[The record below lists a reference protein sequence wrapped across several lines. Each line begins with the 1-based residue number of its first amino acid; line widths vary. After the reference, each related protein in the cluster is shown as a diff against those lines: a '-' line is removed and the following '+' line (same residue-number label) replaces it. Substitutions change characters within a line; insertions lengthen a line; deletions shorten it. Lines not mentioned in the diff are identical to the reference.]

1 MGPIGLPLGASKTAP
16 GAVLFDKDGT
26 LCRSDSYLFA
36 LAQARASYC
45 AQLAADASLEALL
58 LRAYGVTATGLRCD
72 GATAVA
78 SRHDNLIST
87 ATVLAAAGH
96 SWGQA
101 RHWASEA
108 LQQADRQW
116 ADRKPQLTPPTPGLY
131 SLLERL
137 QAADLQLAIISSDLG
152 DNLEAFLA
160 EYQLRH
166 YFQAVHGADR
176 PLAKPN
182 PAAAQA
188 LCQELGLAPAQCGII
203 GDAQDDLTMA
213 AAAGLGWSLAYTGG
227 WDPAPVLTGSHG
239 HIQHWDQLAPL

>member
-1 MGPIGLPLGASKTAP
+1 MQNLWPSASTEP

-26 LCRSDSYLFA
+26 LCRSDSYLLA
-36 LAQARASYC
+36 LAQARAFYC
-45 AQLAADASLEALL
+45 AQLAGDASLEASL
-58 LRAYGVTATGLRCD
+58 LRAYGVTASGLRAD

-87 ATVLAAAGH
+87 ATLLAAAGH
-96 SWGQA
+96 PWGHA
-101 RHWASEA
+101 RQWASEA
-108 LQQADRQW
+108 LIEADRQW
-116 ADRKPQLTPPTPGLY
+116 ADRKPQLTPPTPGLCP
-131 SLLERL
+131 LRERL
-137 QAADLQLAIISSDLG
+137 PAAGLQLAIISSDLG

-182 PAAAQA
+182 PAAAHA
-188 LCQELGLAPAQCGII
+188 LCQELGLAPAQCGMI
-203 GDAQDDLTMA
+203 GDAEDDLRMA

-239 HIQHWDQLAPL
+239 HIQHWDQLTPL